1 MGILTKSW
9 SLLLAHWFIS
19 QHEEPHTQ
27 IHRWPWHLY
36 RLFSLYNL
44 NMTPL
49 YFAHKPPNWLL
60 KATSLATTFSQ
71 CGVVWLHM
79 ESNSSYSLVNE
90 ARCRSVVAAGH
101 AGNFWAMRT
110 HNSNC
115 QRIKKLGE
123 KKISSNVSWQQ
134 KYFQVIKATVL
145 RQLFCWRIFHMN
157 QWFSGLYV
165 DQQEFMRH

>member
-49 YFAHKPPNWLL
+49 DFAHKPPNWLL

-79 ESNSSYSLVNE
+79 ESNSSYSLMNE
-90 ARCRSVVAAGH
+90 APTDHCHSVVAAGH
-101 AGNFWAMRT
+101 AGNFWAMWT

-115 QRIKKLGE
+115 QRIKTLGE
-123 KKISSNVSWQQ
+123 KKKSLQMFPGNKSISKWLKLQYWGNSSAGRFFTWISDLAV
-134 KYFQVIKATVL
+134 Y
-145 RQLFCWRIFHMN
+145 M
-157 QWFSGLYV
+157 
-165 DQQEFMRH
+165 